1 MTRRAA
7 KNCSPSRELV
17 ESPREPLPPSDHSD
31 QARQPDAVD
40 ATAAM
45 NCKFYEERDLKKE
58 QRLLRE
64 LREGRARK
72 MAALLDLA
80 ENTVREE
87 RSGIDEHGRRFE
99 APTRPYWEE
108 AEAEKRKR
116 QQLER
121 AQRAKEASERAAMC
135 DEDVLEE
142 PATAPAPAPAW
153 VPEALVAPRGALL
166 VPGRD
171 GSVLEVSLDIPIDAS
186 GGLSPTQ
193 RDAALRPHLYSASA
207 LEALALPVGVEET
220 LIAGRREPE
229 EPEAV
234 EKWTGRRL
242 TRREALDLRRASSP
256 DRLSVEE
263 RRQNTRLASLEAI
276 RDQETQ
282 EEQEAH
288 RAALGH
294 ALRHANITQ
303 GSALSRRA
311 QVGRMSGKGLRDAE
325 RAKNQVR
332 GRPRLAPER
341 EGEEGLDDE
350 FGPFRMDRVDLDERI
365 AVLLESSDLKGVRA
379 VRTRPSGAKR
389 ADRAIFAG
397 SGVVVAR
404 GALAAAKVAHS
415 VQLPGGKEH
424 RELRERLQRLRSAQ
438 AAQFGVEVPAAA
450 LPEDGD
456 ETFDP
461 HADRAAA
468 QKEIDA
474 LLRGLA
480 QHEHAKARETG
491 RKLGR
496 LRRQTLALGTNAEQV
511 ADVREEA
518 WEREQVRREEARRKH
533 ENLVAAAT
541 ARKAQATQKG
551 RRDERVKRERKE
563 ARLKKR
569 QLLTGWL
576 EAIVLATRTEKLRR
590 GLKVVQAVRNEREQ
604 RRATILLRIR
614 FRKFLPA
621 WRAWAAA
628 KKVRWF
634 CARLKL
640 MEKCRRACRR
650 LFVAVRAIQAAWRRR
665 ARKMRAA
672 LRLTVTQWD
681 RVWAAKI
688 GAARE
693 PLHPWLVDR
702 ACSQLVR
709 ETYRRTDAAKSALG
723 RLMLKQSFPVSEL
736 FDDHAVRQRQA
747 EVAKLVE
754 RDAPG
759 WVVPKEVLHPP
770 APVEPDFPMMDE
782 ASLCGARPL
791 LELVRREVEAKMRRA
806 EAGPPRRGLSER
818 REQTRFGTERRKM
831 ALEMRRSRGSR

>member
-1 MTRRAA
+1 
-7 KNCSPSRELV
+7 
-17 ESPREPLPPSDHSD
+17 
-31 QARQPDAVD
+31 
-40 ATAAM
+40 M

-142 PATAPAPAPAW
+142 PVTAPAPAPTW

-171 GSVLEVSLDIPIDAS
+171 GSVLEVSLDMPIDAS

-220 LIAGRREPE
+220 LIAGLRETNEPE
-229 EPEAV
+229 PI

-350 FGPFRMDRVDLDERI
+350 FGPFKMDSTDLDERI
-365 AVLLESSDLKGVRA
+365 AALLESSDLKGARA

-438 AAQFGVEVPAAA
+438 SAQFGAGEVPVAAA
-450 LPEDGD
+450 PEDGD
-456 ETFDP
+456 EAAFDP
-461 HADRAAA
+461 HADQAAA

-474 LLRGLA
+474 LLRGLE
-480 QHEHAKARETG
+480 QHELHKARETG
-491 RKLGR
+491 RKLGK
-496 LRRQTLALGTNAEQV
+496 LRQQTLALRTNAEQV
-511 ADVREEA
+511 ADMREEA
-518 WEREQVRREEARRKH
+518 WEREQVKREEARRKH
-533 ENLVAAAT
+533 DTLVVQAT

-569 QLLTGWL
+569 RLLGGWL
-576 EAIVLATRTEKLRR
+576 EAVVLATRTEKLRR
-590 GLKVVQAVRNEREQ
+590 GLKVVQDIRNEREQ
-604 RRATILLRIR
+604 RRATIVLRIR

-650 LFVAVRAIQAAWRRR
+650 LFIAVRAIQSAWRRR

-672 LRLTVTQWD
+672 LRLTVTQWG

-693 PLHPWLVDR
+693 PLHPWLVER

-709 ETYRRTDAAKSALG
+709 ETYRRTDAATSALG
-723 RLMLKQSFPVSEL
+723 RLMRKQAFPVSEL

-754 RDAPG
+754 RAVEG
-759 WVVPKEVLHPP
+759 WVVPEEVLHPP
-770 APVEPDFPMMDE
+770 APVEPEFPRMDE
-782 ASLCGARPL
+782 ASLGGARPL

-818 REQTRFGTERRKM
+818 REQTRFGAERRKM